1 MLQSVILGPKGKL
14 ISKCLFGVF
23 ENLPQNEK
31 CIETLFT
38 AAGWE
43 PEEGLRTQPFDPHRD
58 YWNRTILDPNREK

>member
-31 CIETLFT
+31 RKDNQ
-38 AAGWE
+38 
-43 PEEGLRTQPFDPHRD
+43 PEVS
-58 YWNRTILDPNREK
+58 